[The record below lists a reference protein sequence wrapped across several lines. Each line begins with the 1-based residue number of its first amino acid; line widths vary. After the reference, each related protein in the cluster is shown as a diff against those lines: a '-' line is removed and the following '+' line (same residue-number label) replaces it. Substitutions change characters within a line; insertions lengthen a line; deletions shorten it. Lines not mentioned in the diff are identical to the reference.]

1 MALGTVGVEVFWV
14 GFGVGLTAGQAGR
27 LEVDVLGAFE
37 TDGLEDLGV
46 AVAVASGLVANGVR
60 FALLK

>member
-1 MALGTVGVEVFWV
+1 
-14 GFGVGLTAGQAGR
+14 LTAGQAGR